1 MRVRVNREQI
11 HIRGKHKFVRDDEVL
26 LARRDVELT
35 IVFQLEQHWKERRV
49 LIGKVQPKTWLDRL
63 RLAGRLQVDVQ
74 NQIRVFIEAQGHAFR
89 LRFEHRA
96 RLPEKEVAV
105 RIKVLG
111 FDFEFHSREPGAGF

>member
-1 MRVRVNREQI
+1 MGINREQI
-11 HIRGKHKFVRDDEVL
+11 HIHGKRKFVRDDEVL

-89 LRFEHRA
+89 LGPRHRP
-96 RLPEKEVAV
+96 RLPKKKVAV
-105 RIKVLG
+105 WIKRL
-111 FDFEFHSREPGAGF
+111 